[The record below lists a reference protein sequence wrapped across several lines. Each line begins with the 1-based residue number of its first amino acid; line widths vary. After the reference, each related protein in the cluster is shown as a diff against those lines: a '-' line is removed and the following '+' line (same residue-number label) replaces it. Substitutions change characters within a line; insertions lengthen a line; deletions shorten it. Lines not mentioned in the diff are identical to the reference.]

1 MGSSINILNFD
12 NVYLS
17 QRFYETASTTWVDL
31 TDLRNINRCCEL
43 ASLKKI
49 DGRLQQ
55 ARHRVTFI
63 GSGNYHYVT
72 LLFLRRVKVPFTL
85 ILIDNHTD
93 LDPLLSDSLV
103 SCGSWVTLAL
113 RTLPLLK
120 RVILVGT
127 ADHYAAEIPLG
138 VRDRVA
144 VFSQTQLRRRPW
156 LKHAIARATPTQ
168 AVYISIDKDVL
179 HDTEVFTNWDQGNL
193 TLTELLAIL
202 YSLRRAKKVWGM
214 DVCGEYESDP
224 LKALSL
230 EIRYWAQ
237 KNSQVNRALLAAA
250 AIFSQAS

>member
-1 MGSSINILNFD
+1 MGSSINVLNFD

-17 QRFYETASTTWVDL
+17 QRFYETVRTTWVDL
-31 TDLRNINRCCEL
+31 TDLKNVNRCCEL
-43 ASLKKI
+43 ASLEQI
-49 DGRLQQ
+49 DRRLSN

-72 LLFLRRVKVPFTL
+72 LLFLRRVRVPFTL

-93 LDPLLSDSLV
+93 MDPLLGDSLV

-113 RTLPLLK
+113 QTLPLLK
-120 RVILVGT
+120 QVILIGT
-127 ADHYAAEIPLG
+127 ADEYAAEIPLME
-138 VRDRVA
+138 RNRVA
-144 VFSQTQLRRRPW
+144 VFSQTQLRERPW
-156 LKHAIARATPTQ
+156 LKYTIARTIPTQ

-193 TLTELLAIL
+193 TLTELLTIL
-202 YSLRRAKKVWGM
+202 YSLRRARKVWGM

-224 LKALSL
+224 LAALSS

-237 KNSQVNRALLAAA
+237 KNSQVNHALLAAA
-250 AIFSQAS
+250 DNFSQAS